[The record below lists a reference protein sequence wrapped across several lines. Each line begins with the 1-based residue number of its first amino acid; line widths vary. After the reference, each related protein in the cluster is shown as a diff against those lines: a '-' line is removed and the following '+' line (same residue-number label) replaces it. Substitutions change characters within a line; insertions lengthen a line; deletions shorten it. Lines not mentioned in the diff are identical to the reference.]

1 MGGSSEEEEEDR
13 RRRRDGQWVH
23 EETLKA
29 VRECWSH
36 AGILTGTESRT
47 GPDKQFVPS
56 DLIYIDVELEEGCQS
71 FRQHDRLD
79 REKRRAAWKTD

>member
-1 MGGSSEEEEEDR
+1 MEGGGEQWR
-13 RRRRDGQWVH
+13 RGGGDAGDGQWVH